1 MREQKLSGYPSID
14 KPWLKYYVQNGRNDL
29 PASSLYQYLYDS
41 NKDYLTDI
49 SIIYF
54 NRKITYKQLFD
65 NIDRVARSLLAI
77 GVREKEIVSIAMPN
91 IPEVVYAIY
100 AINKIGA
107 VANIL
112 HPLAGKQ
119 EFINYL
125 NEVNSRVF
133 IMFDGTYEI
142 VKDALDDTS
151 VQYSVVV
158 SPGESLSFPLKT
170 LFQLKSRKVKSSE
183 CCLSWKDFLAKG
195 CTIQETNRPRNNR
208 ELAVIVHTGGTT
220 GNPKGVMLSDN
231 NITSIVSMVNQCFHA
246 ERQKRMLAI
255 FPPFHGYSLINGMI
269 EPLSLGVSLILIP
282 KYEPRRQDK
291 YFLRYK
297 PNYMNQ
303 IPPYLLALLD
313 NPGFNG
319 RDLSFLEVVASGG
332 DSLCPSNEQSL
343 NEFFANHN
351 SSARVSQGWGCTELG
366 SSAVVNFGNISLVG
380 SIGIPMSQI
389 ICKIV
394 DPATLEEQKYGAEG
408 EICVTGPSLMIGYY
422 NNQKQ
427 TDEMIKIH
435 SDGMRW
441 LHTGDLGYIDENGFI
456 FLKGRLKRIMIT
468 KGADGIPTKLFPDR
482 IERAILLHQN
492 VNQCCVVGIPD
503 EDRVNIPKAVIIL
516 TDKKVNQHIIEEE
529 ISTIC
534 RRELPSYMQPEI
546 IKFVDNFPRTSANK
560 VDYRKLAEEE

>member
-1 MREQKLSGYPSID
+1 M
-14 KPWLKYYVQNGRNDL
+14 
-29 PASSLYQYLYDS
+29 
-41 NKDYLTDI
+41 
-49 SIIYF
+49 
-54 NRKITYKQLFD
+54 
-65 NIDRVARSLLAI
+65 
-77 GVREKEIVSIAMPN
+77 
-91 IPEVVYAIY
+91 
-100 AINKIGA
+100 
-107 VANIL
+107 
-112 HPLAGKQ
+112 
-119 EFINYL
+119 
-125 NEVNSRVF
+125 
-133 IMFDGTYEI
+133 
-142 VKDALDDTS
+142 
-151 VQYSVVV
+151 
-158 SPGESLSFPLKT
+158 
-170 LFQLKSRKVKSSE
+170 
-183 CCLSWKDFLAKG
+183 
-195 CTIQETNRPRNNR
+195 
-208 ELAVIVHTGGTT
+208 
-220 GNPKGVMLSDN
+220 
-231 NITSIVSMVNQCFHA
+231 
-246 ERQKRMLAI
+246 
-255 FPPFHGYSLINGMI
+255 
-269 EPLSLGVSLILIP
+269 
-282 KYEPRRQDK
+282 
-291 YFLRYK
+291 
-297 PNYMNQ
+297 
-303 IPPYLLALLD
+303 
-313 NPGFNG
+313 
-319 RDLSFLEVVASGG
+319 SFLEVVASGG